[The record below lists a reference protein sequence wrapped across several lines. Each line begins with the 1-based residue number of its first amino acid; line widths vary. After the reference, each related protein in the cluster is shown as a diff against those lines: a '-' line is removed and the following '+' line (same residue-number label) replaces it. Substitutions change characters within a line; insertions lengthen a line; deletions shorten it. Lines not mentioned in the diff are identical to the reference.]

1 MTIVLV
7 MAAFFAKSGPWKWDA
22 YGLPPSELKTCVPD
36 TRGKNDSWW
45 LPYVQNKLKQP
56 KHDLL
61 FLGDSITDLWTYP
74 ADHRYPGGLDT
85 WNIRFKDI
93 ATNYGVTGDK
103 TQTVLWRVTEG
114 GALNGYAPKHIVLL
128 IGINNLLQG
137 DNPEDTAEGIKAIV
151 CFLLQR
157 LPEMRILVL
166 GIFPCTA
173 LATNSIRAKIRK
185 TNAIIRRLADG
196 RRVGY
201 VDLGSTFLE
210 PDGSITNAV
219 MRDLLH
225 LSPKGYTMWADALEP
240 YLTTLRSSAD
250 LPCGCSLLQI
260 KTHAHSVVNAKTHN

>member
-137 DNPEDTAEGIKAIV
+137 DNPEDTAEGKQSDCLFPAAAFARNADSRAGDFSV
-151 CFLLQR
+151 HCTGDQLHTSKS
-157 LPEMRILVL
+157 PENKRHNQETGRWPTCRI
-166 GIFPCTA
+166 C
-173 LATNSIRAKIRK
+173 
-185 TNAIIRRLADG
+185 
-196 RRVGY
+196 
-201 VDLGSTFLE
+201 
-210 PDGSITNAV
+210 
-219 MRDLLH
+219 
-225 LSPKGYTMWADALEP
+225 
-240 YLTTLRSSAD
+240 
-250 LPCGCSLLQI
+250 
-260 KTHAHSVVNAKTHN
+260 